1 MEPTMVDHPVFF
13 RPAEERARVTTL
25 LLWASVV
32 SSGLLTAVAVWD
44 FYLWGNVGIGVD
56 AWLGDVLPTDHIS
69 LLLGRLDLTIF
80 LGTAVAFLL
89 WFHRVAANLPALGIR
104 DARWPPGW
112 AVAWWFVPV
121 MSFFRPYQVA
131 TDIWQA
137 SDPAATAAHWRTRP
151 VKPVLNRWW
160 GYFVAS
166 IVVEWMAFC
175 AWTRIDDETGALLNQ
190 GVSLLDGAA
199 AALKLVGAW
208 LAVRVIAEIQ
218 NRQNNRAQLV
228 AFT

>member
-1 MEPTMVDHPVFF
+1 MEPTMVDHPVFL

-25 LLWASVV
+25 FLWASVV

-56 AWLGDVLPTDHIS
+56 AW
-69 LLLGRLDLTIF
+69 LDLTIF

-104 DARWPPGW
+104 DARWSPGW

-131 TDIWQA
+131 TEIWQA
-137 SDPAATAAHWRTRP
+137 SDPAATAAYWRTRP
-151 VKPVLNRWW
+151 VKPLLNRWW

-166 IVVEWMAFC
+166 LVVEWMAFC
-175 AWTRIDDETGALLNQ
+175 AWTRIDDETDALLDQ
-190 GVSLLDGAA
+190 GVSLLDGTAA
-199 AALKLVGAW
+199 VLKLVGAW
-208 LAVRVIAEIQ
+208 LAIRVIAEIQ
-218 NRQNNRAQLV
+218 HRQNNRARLV